1 MAQKCKKQFLAI
13 WGLPLNKCSKNVKK
27 MSLASAGFAPNVK
40 NISKTLKKNRQKTVP
55 EDFSEDF
62 ECSGIKNVYFE
73 DKFEDGWRM
82 DLNFTLDM
90 GVKLW

>member
-1 MAQKCKKQFLAI
+1 MGKEAFLS
-13 WGLPLNKCSKNVKK
+13 LNKVN
-27 MSLASAGFAPNVK
+27 LFHYIN
-40 NISKTLKKNRQKTVP
+40 Q
-55 EDFSEDF
+55 
-62 ECSGIKNVYFE
+62 ECSGIQNVYFE